1 MNKKFGFTLIEL
13 LTVVLIIG
21 ILTAVALPQYRKSI
35 QRAEAANALINLKTI
50 FDSAKRTYTASS
62 QWPTRFNQID
72 AKLLANAGADLSTNS
87 IQSGDFTYKLN
98 NDQTVSACKRNAAG
112 YTLCLEAHFRYN
124 NRRDVYICSGE
135 EPYLPVCESLGSESA
150 GAGKTIINPF

>member
-13 LTVVLIIG
+13 LTVVLIVG

-62 QWPTRFNQID
+62 QWPARFNQID
-72 AKLLANAGADLSTNS
+72 AKLLANTGADLSTNS
-87 IQSGDFTYKLN
+87 IQSGDFTYTLN
-98 NDQTVSACKRNAAG
+98 NDQTVSACKTINDENG
-112 YTLCLEAHFRYN
+112 ICLVAYFRYGG
-124 NRRDVYICSGE
+124 RRDVYLCNGAGRFVPI
-135 EPYLPVCESLGSESA
+135 CESLGTESA
-150 GAGKTIINPF
+150 GSGVIINPF